1 MISSKKNRTFRKV
14 LKNDFHRLLP
24 QTLKGEDAENQDS
37 L

>member
-1 MISSKKNRTFRKV
+1 MSKIKEVVQKV
-14 LKNDFHRLLP
+14 CIIDFKHLLP

>member
-1 MISSKKNRTFRKV
+1 MKDSTVRKE
-14 LKNDFHRLLP
+14 LKNDFQHLMP